1 MDIQQQ
7 EDSNML
13 ANKTATKTA
22 SETVIEFKEKYNL
35 TYAELAVALGKSE
48 QTVKSYCFDKSSKN
62 KRTPPPSVLV
72 QIKTVDRFGVQL
84 EHVWC
89 SLLQIETDLKPDRS
103 PMRLHDKSLIRY
115 INQ

>member
-1 MDIQQQ
+1 MDIPQQ

-35 TYAELAVALGKSE
+35 TYADLAVALGKSE

-72 QIKTVDRFGVQL
+72 QIKTVDRFWSTTGTRV
-84 EHVWC
+84 VFFA
-89 SLLQIETDLKPDRS
+89 S
-103 PMRLHDKSLIRY
+103 
-115 INQ
+115 N